1 MDVPDGSN
9 MGQRQEKALQGTTGR
24 KPSQAQSL
32 H

>member
-1 MDVPDGSN
+1 MDVPNGSHV
-9 MGQRQEKALQGTTGR
+9 GQRQEKALQGATER